1 MCCAENAQSGSP
13 YRDTPLSAMDAN
25 PFEGRTG
32 SDTDSDVQSDYF
44 KLRLL
49 ECIAGLDRG
58 FAANSYATMQVES
71 AALALTEQ
79 SEPVQLSWTSGR
91 SLPPQQLM
99 QAYM

>member
-1 MCCAENAQSGSP
+1 ME
-13 YRDTPLSAMDAN
+13 AN

-32 SDTDSDVQSDYF
+32 GNTESGTQSDYF

-79 SEPVQLSWTSGR
+79 SEPVQLSWNSGKLL
-91 SLPPQQLM
+91 SPPHLLYARM
-99 QAYM
+99 QVNNRYKPV